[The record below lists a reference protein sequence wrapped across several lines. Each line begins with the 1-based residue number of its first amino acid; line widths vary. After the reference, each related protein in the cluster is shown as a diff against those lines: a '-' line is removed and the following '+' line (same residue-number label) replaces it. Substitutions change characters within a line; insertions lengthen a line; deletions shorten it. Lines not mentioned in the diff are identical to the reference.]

1 VARKIYDRI
10 RVSLR
15 DCLSFISKAWMD
27 QFHNA
32 YRILYIGFPIY
43 QELNGPIEG
52 TQWIAIT
59 AKISFLVSAHEDLLL
74 IA

>member
-15 DCLSFISKAWMD
+15 DCLSFISKAWMA

-52 TQWIAIT
+52 TQ
-59 AKISFLVSAHEDLLL
+59 
-74 IA
+74 